1 MDVKIPWYLFL
12 KMALLITTIM
22 LGPGDIAPI
31 KHTKKILLKIIMDT
45 FIDYDSIY
53 WPEMPFCYNG

>member
-12 KMALLITTIM
+12 KMALLTTTIM
-22 LGPGDIAPI
+22 LGPGDIAPT

-45 FIDYDSIY
+45 YIDYDSIY
-53 WPEMPFCYNG
+53 WLKLPFYYDG